1 MVAQT
6 HYEVL
11 GVARSATTAQVR
23 AAYRAA
29 ARDHHPDAGGDAD
42 RMRALNAAW
51 RVLGDPARRAAYD
64 RQLGGASA
72 TATARPGPMGPDWGP
87 DVDLDLSAEEL
98 ADLADSRPIGQTMAL
113 VGWWAILPPGMLLA
127 SVVLLFTAGYF
138 KSPVLLAGAGG
149 AFILAIGLFVLA
161 PLRAMAKR
169 PDR

>member
-1 MVAQT
+1 
-6 HYEVL
+6 
-11 GVARSATTAQVR
+11 
-23 AAYRAA
+23 
-29 ARDHHPDAGGDAD
+29 
-42 RMRALNAAW
+42 
-51 RVLGDPARRAAYD
+51 
-64 RQLGGASA
+64 
-72 TATARPGPMGPDWGP
+72 MGPDWGP